1 MSEDLLTLT
10 LSPVDAGAG
19 EGSSAIVLRE
29 AVLPAKTYANYRNHK
44 RRRDLDGA
52 KQSAPTHATTKQD
65 KQAESPPDMEVE
77 NEPIAAAAGYS
88 ISTASSEQSVT
99 IPEPFKG
106 WTAKVVKDFRT
117 DFKNYLKAKSK
128 LNKMKT
134 LDSQGVILHSIR
146 TKVVEF
152 QTKYSNIREKSA
164 ASVAAIHLENQKRI
178 QADFINS
185 KEMEVEEIL
194 AASDSHLTSL
204 AARLEDHIKSLSS
217 VPELAISEVAKEK
230 FRKIKVQCIEK
241 ARSEIATAKDDIK
254 VQELL
259 RQKSREA
266 EELKKS
272 AAAEEMTGMETG
284 PTIDEIVRQQVQKAK
299 AEIRKEV
306 KAEFEA
312 TLSAKLKAFSL
323 VKQDAST
330 PPAAA
335 DSKPKRAKKK
345 RGGKNKKKANTPTNS
360 KEKGPETTPST
371 SKKAWVPKNG
381 GGGPAKGPLKKK

>member
-1 MSEDLLTLT
+1 
-10 LSPVDAGAG
+10 
-19 EGSSAIVLRE
+19 
-29 AVLPAKTYANYRNHK
+29 
-44 RRRDLDGA
+44 
-52 KQSAPTHATTKQD
+52 
-65 KQAESPPDMEVE
+65 MEVE
-77 NEPIAAAAGYS
+77 NEPIAAAAGCS
-88 ISTASSEQSVT
+88 VPTASSEQSVT

-106 WTAKVVKDFRT
+106 WTAKAVKDFRF
-117 DFKNYLKAKSK
+117 DLKNYLKAKSK
-128 LNKMKT
+128 LKKMKT
-134 LDSQGVILHSIR
+134 LDSQ
-146 TKVVEF
+146 
-152 QTKYSNIREKSA
+152 
-164 ASVAAIHLENQKRI
+164 
-178 QADFINS
+178 
-185 KEMEVEEIL
+185 
-194 AASDSHLTSL
+194 
-204 AARLEDHIKSLSS
+204 
-217 VPELAISEVAKEK
+217 VAKDK

-323 VKQDAST
+323 VKQDASMA
-330 PPAAA
+330 PAAA
-335 DSKPKRAKKK
+335 NSKPKRAKKK

>member
-1 MSEDLLTLT
+1 
-10 LSPVDAGAG
+10 
-19 EGSSAIVLRE
+19 
-29 AVLPAKTYANYRNHK
+29 
-44 RRRDLDGA
+44 
-52 KQSAPTHATTKQD
+52 
-65 KQAESPPDMEVE
+65 MEVE
-77 NEPIAAAAGYS
+77 NEPIAAAAGCS
-88 ISTASSEQSVT
+88 IPTASSKQSVT

-106 WTAKVVKDFRT
+106 WTAKAVKDLRT

-128 LNKMKT
+128 LKKMKT

-152 QTKYSNIREKSA
+152 QTKYSSIREKSA
-164 ASVAAIHLENQKRI
+164 ASVAAIHLENQKCI
-178 QADFINS
+178 QADFIKS
-185 KEMEVEEIL
+185 KEMEVE
-194 AASDSHLTSL
+194 
-204 AARLEDHIKSLSS
+204 
-217 VPELAISEVAKEK
+217 
-230 FRKIKVQCIEK
+230 KIKVQCTEK

-254 VQELL
+254 FQELL